1 MPLLNLENIDAY
13 YGSAQA
19 LKGVNLAIEAKE
31 LLTILGANG
40 SGKSTILKVISCILK
55 PKAGKVEFQGNRI
68 DQLSTDAIVKL
79 GISQSPEGRRL
90 FPELSVLKNLSL
102 GAYVRRKDKADKQK
116 AMSEVF
122 DLFPVLR
129 NRPHQLAGTLSGG
142 EQQMLAIGRALMS
155 TPKLLLLDEPSLGLA
170 PLVVSKIFET
180 IQRINV
186 NGTAICLV
194 EQNAAMA
201 ITIAHRG
208 YVLESGR
215 VVLTGTRE
223 VLRNDEK
230 IRRAYLGI

>member
-1 MPLLNLENIDAY
+1 MPLLNLENIDAS

-19 LKGVNLAIEAKE
+19 LKGVNLAIEVKE

-40 SGKSTILKVISCILK
+40 SGKSTILKVISGILK

-68 DQLSTDAIVKL
+68 DHLSTDAIVKL

-102 GAYVRRKDKADKQK
+102 GAYVRRKDKADMQK

-170 PLVVSKIFET
+170 PLVVSRIFET
-180 IQRINV
+180 IQRINA

-223 VLRNDEK
+223 VLRSDEK
-230 IRRAYLGI
+230 IRQAYLGI